1 MIMAQ
6 PLSLDSETSGAAKHL
21 SLVGLLRERASLQ
34 ADRSLYT
41 LLIDGEEEGTTLS
54 YFEVDRQA
62 RAIGAL
68 LQSLEA
74 RGERALLVYPP
85 GLEFIV
91 AFYGCLY
98 AGVIAVP
105 THITASQF
113 KDKQSLLRFQAIV
126 EDASPFAVLTVS
138 SVLPKLKPLVDG
150 MPGLS
155 AARWIATDSI
165 PIQMADSWNEPE
177 ISGDDLAFLQ
187 YTSGSTAYPKGVMV
201 SHRNLLANLEY
212 IDYGFEH
219 TSQSLSLTWLPH
231 FHDMGLINGFLQP
244 LYKDFRCYVMSPAA
258 FLQSP
263 FRWLKAISRYRI
275 THSGGPN
282 FAYDLCLRKITEE
295 QRATLDLSCWA
306 VAFNGAEPIRR
317 HTLEDFAEGF
327 ASCGFKMSAFYP
339 AYGLAEATLKVTGGR
354 KNSEPVFFTADAS
367 SLEQNIVVEASSR
380 TTDARNVVGSGETA
394 CGTHVVIANPKS
406 RTRCASNEVGE
417 VWVTG
422 PGVTRGYWNRSKEN
436 EETFRAHL
444 DDTGEGPF
452 LRTGDLG
459 FIRNGELFITG
470 RLKDLIIIRGLNH
483 YPQDIE
489 LTVERSHAALRRG
502 GGAAFSID
510 AEGEERLVVV
520 HELDFRQQLPNFQ
533 EVVNS
538 IRQAIAE
545 NHQVQLYALALIK
558 PGVLPKTTSG
568 KVQRSLCRT
577 FYLENTLDA
586 VAHWQAPL
594 VEAADVPL
602 VAPAQTPEAIVEWL
616 RSLLASKIGVA
627 PSSIDV
633 THPITSYGVD
643 SLTAIELGHHIQTAF
658 GIVLSVSDLLASL
671 SLSEVTA
678 RLLERLNVATGSP
691 NLSAGAQE
699 GEFPLSPGQQALWF
713 LYVIAP
719 QSIAYNIASAARIRS
734 EIDVEALRRTFQ
746 NLVDRHAMLRT
757 TFTASRGEPFQHVHK
772 QREVSFDVE
781 SADEW
786 SDVQLRERLAEEA
799 NCAFDLEKGPLFKV
813 KLFSRAPGDHVLL
826 LVVHHIVADMWSLAV
841 LLHEFGV
848 LYSAEKNARR
858 PALEPLTYQYTDY
871 VRWES
876 EMLAG
881 AEGERLKSYWQK
893 HLADAQTVLDLPSDR
908 PRSKMQSFRGDSV
921 RFSFDSRLVGKLR
934 EVGQERGATLY
945 MTLLAAFQ
953 AVLYR
958 YTGKTDFLV
967 GSPTSG
973 RSRTETAEIVGYFVN
988 PVVLRAD
995 FSGTPSFDEILRRVR
1010 QTVFDALD
1018 HDGYPFPLLVKQL
1031 QPERDPS
1038 RSPLFQVFF
1047 ALQKPQLLVQEGLAP
1062 FVMGTEGGRIKLGE
1076 LTLESMSLK
1085 QQAAQ
1090 FDLSLTMTEMEGEL
1104 IGSLDYNTDLFD
1116 QATIQRMA
1124 GHMRILTESLIAA
1137 PAETISRLP
1146 MLTEAEQQL
1155 LAEWARTSVDYR
1167 QSEILPELLEQQAR
1181 RTPEEIALVF
1191 EDRKL
1196 TYDDLNRRANQ
1207 LAHWLQAQAGVGTDT
1222 VVGLLLERSVEM
1234 VVGLLGI
1241 LKAGA
1246 AYMPLDPAYPQ
1257 DRLSFMVRDARARL
1271 ILTERRFSDFAA
1283 LQGTKVLC
1291 LDSEW
1296 ETLSEQSEENPARSV
1311 SPDNLAYVI
1320 YTSGSTGEPKGVM
1333 NTHRAISNRLCWM
1346 QAAYELDGRDRVLQK
1361 TPFTFDVS
1369 VWEFFWPLMTG
1380 ARLVV
1385 ARPGGHQDSTY
1396 LATLISEQ
1404 EITTL
1409 HFVPSMLQAFLDS
1422 PRVANCRSLKRVI
1435 CSGEA
1440 LSAEL
1445 QQRFFS
1451 LLDSELHNLYGPTEA
1466 AVDVTYWACEK
1477 ESERPF
1483 VPIGR
1488 AIANIKI
1495 HIVDANLQPVPVGV
1509 PGELQI
1515 AGVGLARGYVNR
1527 PDLTAEKFIPDPFS
1541 RVPGAR
1547 MYRTGDLTRYRP
1559 GGEIEFLGRI
1569 DHQVKVR
1576 GFRIELGEIEAA
1588 LISHK
1593 AVREAVVIAKES
1605 HTGDKRLL
1613 AYVVPRQEHLPELQA
1628 YTDAAAQSSTTSAPD
1643 ARREDAE
1650 RRHKLPNGL
1659 VIAHDGD
1666 IQFNTMDI
1674 YREVFEKEVYLK
1686 HGVTLSDG
1694 DCVFDVGA
1702 HIGLFTLFVNE
1713 KCRNARVYAF
1723 EPIPPTFKVLRANVS
1738 IPGLSVKLFNLGLA
1752 DRPGMDRFNYY
1763 PRMTGVSGRV
1773 ADPEEHKRRRKPI
1786 LSEWLQTV
1794 SGGQPATMLSERDLN
1809 DVLEEYFRC
1818 ETYDCRLTTLSEV
1831 IRENKIERIDL
1842 LKIDVE
1848 ESELDVLAGIRD
1860 EDWAKIKQIV
1870 LEVESRE
1877 GLDAIVPMLKE
1888 RGYEVF
1894 VDSVGYG
1901 FSAEDNAG
1909 EEAKSGS
1916 STGYMIYSL
1925 RPQASEDQAKEKP
1938 VEAAFKVLGAPPDS
1952 PLSVDSLRNH
1962 LLSKLP
1968 DYMTPSAFVLLD
1980 RMPLLSNGKVDR
1992 KALPA
1997 PEQSRRE
2004 TEQGYIAPRN
2014 EVEQALAEI
2023 LAEVL
2028 GLEKIGV
2035 HDDFFKFGGHSL
2047 LATQVMSRILEKFQV
2062 ELPLQQL
2069 FEQPTV
2075 AGFAE
2080 SVMNAGGFR
2089 PEVISPITKVNQSP
2103 EELLLAKIDQLTDEE
2118 VEALLGEVAAQDRR
2132 EE

>member
-6 PLSLDSETSGAAKHL
+6 PLSLDSETSGASKHL
-21 SLVGLLRERASLQ
+21 SLVGLLRERAILQ
-34 ADRSLYT
+34 ADSPLYT
-41 LLIDGEEEGTTLS
+41 FLIDGEEEGTTLS
-54 YFEVDRQA
+54 YLEVDQQA

-85 GLEFIV
+85 GLEFVV

-126 EDASPFAVLTVS
+126 EDASPFAVLTLS
-138 SVLPKLKPLVDG
+138 TVLPKLKPLVEG
-150 MPGLS
+150 ISGLS

-165 PIQMADSWNEPE
+165 PIQTADSWNEPE
-177 ISGDDLAFLQ
+177 VSGDDLAFLQ

-212 IDYGFEH
+212 IDYGFEQ
-219 TSQSLSLTWLPH
+219 TPQSLSLTWLPH

-244 LYKDFRCYVMSPAA
+244 LYKDFRCFVMSPAA

-317 HTLEDFAEGF
+317 HTLEAFAEGF
-327 ASCGFKMSAFYP
+327 APCGFKLSAFYP

-354 KNSEPVFFTADAS
+354 KNSAPVFFTADAS
-367 SLEQNIVVEASSR
+367 ALEKNLAVEA
-380 TTDARNVVGSGETA
+380 TGEAADARSVVGSGEAA
-394 CGTHVVIANPKS
+394 CGTHIVIANPKS

-417 VWVTG
+417 VWVSG
-422 PGVTRGYWNRSKEN
+422 PGVTRGYWNRPKEN
-436 EETFRAHL
+436 EEIFRAHL

-470 RLKDLIIIRGLNH
+470 RIKDLIIIRGLNH

-489 LTVERSHAALRRG
+489 LTVERSHPALRRG

-520 HELDFRQQLPNFQ
+520 HELDFRQQPPHFQ
-533 EVVNS
+533 EIVDS
-538 IRQAIAE
+538 IRQAVAE

-568 KVQRSLCRT
+568 KVQRSLCRSL
-577 FYLENTLDA
+577 YLENTLDT
-586 VAHWQAPL
+586 VTHWQAPPTPL
-594 VEAADVPL
+594 SEAADVP
-602 VAPAQTPEAIVEWL
+602 VAPAQTPEAITEWL
-616 RSLLASKIGVA
+616 RSLLAGKIGIA

-633 THPITSYGVD
+633 TQPVTIYGVD

-678 RLLERLNVATGSP
+678 RLLERLNAATGLP
-691 NLSAGAQE
+691 NLSLGAQE
-699 GEFPLSPGQQALWF
+699 GEFPLSSGQQALWF

-719 QSIAYNIASAARIRS
+719 QSIAYNIATAARVRS

-746 NLVDRHAMLRT
+746 ILVDRHAMLRT
-757 TFTASRGEPFQHVHK
+757 TFTDSRGEPFQHVHK
-772 QREVSFDVE
+772 HCEPSFDVE
-781 SADEW
+781 RASEW
-786 SDVQLRERLAEEA
+786 SDVSLRDRLAEEA
-799 NCAFDLEKGPLFKV
+799 TCAFDLEKGPLFKV
-813 KLFSRAPGDHVLL
+813 KLFSRASDDHVLL
-826 LVVHHIVADMWSLAV
+826 LVVHHIVADMWSLAL
-841 LLHEFGV
+841 LLHEVGV
-848 LYSAEKNARR
+848 LYSAEKNARP

-893 HLADAQTVLDLPSDR
+893 QLADAQTVLDLPSDR

-934 EVGQERGATLY
+934 QVGQERGATLY
-945 MTLLAAFQ
+945 TTLLAAFQ
-953 AVLYR
+953 TLLYR
-958 YTGKTDFLV
+958 YTEKTDFLV

-995 FSGTPSFDEILRRVR
+995 FSGAPSFNEILRRVR

-1062 FVMGTEGGRIKLGE
+1062 FVMGTEGARIKLGD

-1085 QQAAQ
+1085 QQASQ

-1124 GHMRILTESLIAA
+1124 GHIQILTESLIAS
-1137 PAETISRLP
+1137 PEETVSRLP
-1146 MLTEAEQQL
+1146 LLTEAERQL
-1155 LAEWARTSVDYR
+1155 MAEWAHTSVDYR
-1167 QSEILPELLEQQAR
+1167 RSEILPELFEQQAR
-1181 RTPEEIALVF
+1181 RTREEIALVF
-1191 EDRKL
+1191 EDQKL
-1196 TYDDLNRRANQ
+1196 TYDELNRRANK
-1207 LAHWLQAQAGVGTDT
+1207 LAHWLQAQGVGADT
-1222 VVGLLLERSVEM
+1222 VVGVLLERSVEM

-1257 DRLSFMVRDARARL
+1257 DRLSFMVNDARSRL

-1283 LQGTKVLC
+1283 LDGTEVFC
-1291 LDSEW
+1291 LDSDW
-1296 ETLSEQSEENPARSV
+1296 EMLSGQSEDDPARSI

-1320 YTSGSTGEPKGVM
+1320 YTSGSTGKPKGVM

-1346 QAAYELDGRDRVLQK
+1346 QAAYDLNPHDRVLQK

-1369 VWEFFWPLMTG
+1369 VWEFFWPLIVG

-1385 ARPGGHQDSTY
+1385 ARPGGHQDSAY

-1409 HFVPSMLQAFLDS
+1409 HFVPSMLQAFLDN
-1422 PRVANCRSLKRVI
+1422 PRVANCRSLQRVI

-1451 LLDSELHNLYGPTEA
+1451 LVDSELHNLYGPTEA
-1466 AVDVTYWACEK
+1466 AVDVTFWACEK
-1477 ESERPF
+1477 ESDRPF

-1488 AIANIKI
+1488 AIANIQI
-1495 HIVDANLQPVPVGV
+1495 HIVDTNLQPVPVGV

-1515 AGVGLARGYVNR
+1515 AGIGLARGYVNR

-1541 RVPGAR
+1541 SEPGAR
-1547 MYRTGDLTRYRP
+1547 MYRTGDLTRFRA
-1559 GGEIEFLGRI
+1559 GGEVEFLGRI

-1588 LISHK
+1588 LISHP

-1605 HTGDKRLL
+1605 QTGDKRLV
-1613 AYVVPRQEHLPELQA
+1613 AYVVPHQEQQAALQA
-1628 YTDAAAQSSTTSAPD
+1628 FTDAGAQSSSASAPE

-1713 KCRNARVYAF
+1713 KCRDARVYAF

-1786 LSEWLQTV
+1786 LSDWLQSVT
-1794 SGGQPATMLSERDLN
+1794 GGRPATMLSERDLN
-1809 DVLEEYFRC
+1809 DVLEEYFKC

-1831 IRENKIERIDL
+1831 IRENNVERIDL

-1877 GLDAIVPMLKE
+1877 GLDAIVPMLQE

-1901 FSAEDNAG
+1901 FSSEGDAG
-1909 EEAKSGS
+1909 QETKSG

-1925 RPQASEDQAKEKP
+1925 RPQASEDQATEKR
-1938 VEAAFKVLGAPPDS
+1938 VEAASKVLNAPPDS
-1952 PLSVDSLRNH
+1952 PLSVENLRNH
-1962 LLSKLP
+1962 LLAKLP

-2004 TEQGYIAPRN
+2004 TEQGYVAPRN

-2028 GLEKIGV
+2028 GLSKIGV

-2089 PEVISPITKVNQSP
+2089 PEAISPITKVNQSA
-2103 EELLLAKIDQLTDEE
+2103 EELLLARIDQLTDEE